1 MELLLTKLPIVDSLG
16 LRSTKDL
23 AVRHINKATTF
34 NIATGFITND
44 SIAELQSIVEYKG
57 PSMTLNLFIGMN
69 YLDGFTKIQYKAVN
83 DLNEMLHKIGTG
95 KVYLSPKA
103 MFHGKMYSFYEQTS
117 CLGSFVGS
125 SNLGSFLDK
134 SASYIESDIYFEGR
148 EGIDINN
155 NITKIINC
163 LGQEFD
169 DVPAITKFKNPEDK
183 VLKGYDHVTEITP
196 EQLEA
201 YKEMK
206 TGKIVHMPFKID
218 PKSNLNTYFGAGKIK
233 DRYSPRGW
241 YEVELILNKGTE
253 AAILLPTGKSFT
265 VITDDGYSFKLS
277 RQGDYDKNLRS
288 DSNLKILGR
297 WIKGRMEND
306 GALEIGKPV
315 TRETIERFGKKQMVF
330 EETKE
335 GIWLLSME

>member
-1 MELLLTKLPIVDSLG
+1 MELLLTKNPYVEPIG

-23 AVRHINKATTF
+23 VVKHINNATSF

-44 SIAELQSIVEYKG
+44 SIAELQSIVSYKKN
-57 PSMTLNLFIGMN
+57 SMNLLLFIGMN
-69 YLDGFTKIQYKAVN
+69 YLDGFTKIQYNAVRELN
-83 DLNEMLHKIGTG
+83 DMLHEYNSG

-103 MFHGKMYSFYEQTS
+103 LFHGKMYSFTNQAS

-134 SASYIESDIYFEGR
+134 NASYIESDIYFDGNEGLS
-148 EGIDINN
+148 INQ
-155 NITKIINC
+155 NISKIINC

-169 DVPAITKFKNPEDK
+169 DVPIITKFKTPEVK
-183 VLKGYDHVTEITP
+183 VLKGYDHVTEVSK
-196 EQLEA
+196 EQIDE
-201 YKEMK
+201 YKDMR
-206 TGKIVHMPFKID
+206 TGVVVRMPFKTD

-233 DRYSPRGW
+233 NRYSPRGW

-253 AAILLPTGKSFT
+253 AANILPTGKSFT
-265 VITDDGYSFKLS
+265 VVTDDGYSFNLS
-277 RQGDYDKNLRS
+277 RQGDYNKNLRS

-315 TRETIERFGKKQMVF
+315 TEETIERFGKSQMVF
-330 EETKE
+330 EETKS
-335 GIWLLSME
+335 GIWLLSMK